1 MQVVTSNGITL
12 EYDEFGASDAPVI
25 LLIMGLGTQMI
36 GWAEPFCELLAE
48 RGYRVIRF
56 DNRDVGLSQKF
67 DGQRAPGPLQFF
79 IHKSLGLPLNVPYT
93 LSEMALDALG
103 LLDSLHIEKAHV
115 IGASMGGM
123 IAQIIA
129 PTLVIHGTAD
139 RLVPVAAGVDT
150 AKHIPGATLELIE
163 GMGHD
168 LPRLLWPQLV
178 ELIARH
184 VK

>member
-1 MQVVTSNGITL
+1 MKTKSARNLFKIELHDHPT
-12 EYDEFGASDAPVI
+12 
-25 LLIMGLGTQMI
+25 LLIDSRNYPSSNQ
-36 GWAEPFCELLAE
+36 ELRQKVQASLDRAYYPAGFARQLAAIVAD
-48 RGYRVIRF
+48 GSRVKR
-56 DNRDVGLSQKF
+56 
-67 DGQRAPGPLQFF
+67 LQ
-79 IHKSLGLPLNVPYT
+79 
-93 LSEMALDALG
+93 
-103 LLDSLHIEKAHV
+103 
-115 IGASMGGM
+115 
-123 IAQIIA
+123 QIIA